1 MTRFRNPAIH
11 PMMSEKRSKNFSSFK
26 SIENLANRLEAD
38 PRLCRGPAQGL
49 LEVVFQISEVRD
61 CSPFTGLL
69 HVGFLRLSDLLESC
83 ILGSGCFQKFII
95 GLLHGGNNFR

>member
-26 SIENLANRLEAD
+26 SIENLANRLEAG

-49 LEVVFQISEVRD
+49 LEVVFQISIVRD

-69 HVGFLRLSDLLESC
+69 HVGLLRLPDLLEGC
-83 ILGSGCFQKFII
+83 VLGSSFLKELFI
-95 GLLHGGNNFR
+95 GLLHGGNNF